1 MSEGPIKN
9 HEPSLPT
16 LGLKQQATEATP
28 SAETTSFDVAA
39 GKSLGA
45 LIREARTA
53 KGLSAADLAQSL
65 NLDLKIVER
74 LEADQFEGAPEPIYV
89 RAYLKHWAGLVGA
102 DPQVWLQAYQ
112 LQHGGS
118 VAPNK
123 IGSMAPIDVV
133 TAHKMGHAVHATHP
147 NTVGR
152 GFLRILLFLIVLA
165 VVLAVIAVA
174 LPGVWQKGLGLL
186 SGKPEQTPL
195 TLNGGASGSTV
206 SLPVQ
211 PLPALNTPA
220 ATTKTAPEITPETTT
235 TNVAPPPPPMTT
247 PSASPI
253 TPDAASTAPGG
264 TPTPMTSSGTEP
276 TTPDVAP
283 ADGAP
288 PAPADVTPTEQTAP
302 AATPSANLVIKVD
315 SADCW
320 VEVRDAA
327 GKRLVYDVLKKGEE
341 KTIPGA
347 GPFTITLGNPS
358 AVTVLWK
365 GEPVKLGTANST
377 TGVVRTTVGGS

>member
-1 MSEGPIKN
+1 MSEGPMNI
-9 HEPSLPT
+9 HEPSLPP
-16 LGLKQQATEATP
+16 LGLKQNAGEETVP
-28 SAETTSFDVAA
+28 GETTALDVSNR
-39 GKSLGA
+39 KSLGA
-45 LIREARTA
+45 LIQEARTA

-74 LEADQFEGAPEPIYV
+74 LEADQFEGGPDPIYV

-112 LQHGGS
+112 LQHGGN

-123 IGSMAPIDVV
+123 IGVTAPIEVM
-133 TAHKMGHAVHATHP
+133 TAHKTVHSTNQK
-147 NTVGR
+147 NTGR
-152 GFLRILLFLIVLA
+152 TILRWLLALVVL
-165 VVLAVIAVA
+165 VIILAVIAIA
-174 LPGVWQKGLGLL
+174 LPSVWQKGLGLL
-186 SGKPEQTPL
+186 SGKQEQTPL
-195 TLNGGASGSTV
+195 TLNGEASGSTI

-220 ATTKTAPEITPETTT
+220 ATTKTAPEIAPETTT
-235 TNVAPPPPPMTT
+235 TNVAPPPMTT

-253 TPDAASTAPGG
+253 TPDAASTAPGV

-276 TTPDVAP
+276 TTPDTA
-283 ADGAP
+283 ASTT
-288 PAPADVTPTEQTAP
+288 PAPADATPVEQTAP
-302 AATPSANLVIKVD
+302 AAASNANLVIKVD

-327 GKRLVYDVLKKGEE
+327 GKRLVYDVIKKGEE
-341 KTIPGA
+341 RTVPGA
-347 GPFTITLGNPS
+347 GPFTITLGNPN

>member
-9 HEPSLPT
+9 HESSLPT
-16 LGLKQQATEATP
+16 LGLKQQATEA
-28 SAETTSFDVAA
+28 TTSFDVAA

-89 RAYLKHWAGLVGA
+89 RAYLKHWAGLIGA

-118 VAPNK
+118 VAPTK
-123 IGSMAPIDVV
+123 IGVTAPIDVM
-133 TAHKMGHAVHATHP
+133 TAHKTGHSVHSANQSKMG
-147 NTVGR
+147 R
-152 GFLRILLFLIVLA
+152 SILRLLLTLVALA
-165 VVLAVIAVA
+165 VLLTVIAIA
-174 LPGVWQKGLGLL
+174 LPSVWQKGLSML
-186 SGKPEQTPL
+186 SGKHEQTLL
-195 TLNGGASGSTV
+195 THNSGASDSTV

-211 PLPALNTPA
+211 PLPELNSPA
-220 ATTKTAPEITPETTT
+220 VPSKAVTETTT

-247 PSASPI
+247 PSANPI

-264 TPTPMTSSGTEP
+264 TPTPRPVTPSGTEP
-276 TTPDVAP
+276 TTPDATP

-288 PAPADVTPTEQTAP
+288 PAPAGVTPTEQTAP
-302 AATPSANLVIKVD
+302 AAAPNTNLVIKVD

-341 KTIPGA
+341 KTVPGA

-365 GEPVKLGTANST
+365 GEPVKLGGPNSA
-377 TGVVRTTVGGS
+377 TGVIRTTVGGS

>member
-1 MSEGPIKN
+1 MSEGPMKN
-9 HEPSLPT
+9 HEPNLPP
-16 LGLKQQATEATP
+16 LGLKQHAGEEMVP
-28 SAETTSFDVAA
+28 EETKALDISNR
-39 GKSLGA
+39 KSLGA
-45 LIREARTA
+45 LIQEARAA

-65 NLDLKIVER
+65 NLDLRIVER

-112 LQHGGS
+112 LQHGGN

-123 IGSMAPIDVV
+123 IGVTAPIEVM
-133 TAHKMGHAVHATHP
+133 TAHKTSHAVHSTNQN
-147 NTVGR
+147 NTGR
-152 GFLRILLFLIVLA
+152 TILRGLLTLVVL
-165 VVLAVIAVA
+165 VIILAVIAIA
-174 LPGVWQKGLGLL
+174 LPGLWQKGFSLV
-186 SGKPEQTPL
+186 SGKQEQKPL
-195 TLNGGASGSTV
+195 ALNGEASGSTV

-220 ATTKTAPEITPETTT
+220 VTTKKAPEMAPETTT
-235 TNVAPPPPPMTT
+235 TNVVPPPPPMTT
-247 PSASPI
+247 PSASPV

-264 TPTPMTSSGTEP
+264 TPTPMTSSGTKP
-276 TTPDVAP
+276 TTPDAAP
-283 ADGAP
+283 AASST
-288 PAPADVTPTEQTAP
+288 PAPADVTPTEQTTP

-341 KTIPGA
+341 RTVPGA

-365 GEPVKLGTANST
+365 GEPVKLGTPNST
-377 TGVVRTTVGGS
+377 TGVIRTTVGGS